1 MPTVNVAAIVDNIQK
16 KFDDEITRH
25 INRSTPVFQVMGV
38 KRANGPVIQWVN
50 TFNTSP
56 PTAPIAEGATVSS
69 FNTDTKVPATLD
81 YTTYHDAFEIT
92 GLALAKAAA
101 AGNPAALA
109 DLFREELA
117 ELIPRLALNIASD
130 VYVGT
135 GSSNEMIGLVATNG
149 GIRATGTYAGIN
161 RGTYSQWGATEMANG
176 GILRPLEMRLLR
188 RARRYAKEACGFAPD
203 FYITS
208 TALFEAYEALL
219 GDKRRYL
226 EEVTVK
232 GRKVVLD
239 GGMRALSFDGTPVI
253 EDISCPT
260 NDWLGGQASML
271 DIFQLPSP
279 ADAVNRSTGSVALH
293 GTAEHQFGETQ
304 TGLTAR
310 ILPLPAQGDKYPFA
324 VFVYPSVRVKKP
336 NAFIR
341 ITDLEPP
348 V

>member
-1 MPTVNVAAIVDNIQK
+1 MATVNVAAIVDNIQK

-25 INRSTPVFQVMGV
+25 INRSTPVFNVLGV

-56 PTAPIAEGATVSS
+56 PTAPIGEGVAVTT

-101 AGNPAALA
+101 AGNPAAIA
-109 DLFREELA
+109 DLFREEMT
-117 ELIPRLALNIASD
+117 ELIPRLALNIAQD
-130 VYVGT
+130 VYTGT
-135 GSSNEMIGLVATNG
+135 GASNEMIGLVATNG
-149 GIRATGTYAGIN
+149 GIRSTGTYAGIN
-161 RGTYSQWGATEMANG
+161 RGTYSQWGATELANG
-176 GILRPLEMRLLR
+176 GILRPLELRLLR

-203 FYITS
+203 FYLTS
-208 TALFEAYEALL
+208 TALFEAYEAIL

-226 EEVTVK
+226 EDVTIK
-232 GRKVVLD
+232 GRKVTLD
-239 GGMRALSFDGTPVI
+239 GGTRALSFDGVPVI
-253 EDISCPT
+253 EDISCPST
-260 NDWLGGQASML
+260 DWLGGQAEYL

-279 ADAVNRSTGSVALH
+279 ADMVNRSTGQVSLA
-293 GTAEHQFGETQ
+293 GTPEHQYGATQ
-304 TGLTAR
+304 SGLTAR
-310 ILPLPAQGDKYPFA
+310 ILPLPPAGDKYPFA

-336 NAFIR
+336 NAFLR